1 MPQPPFLV
9 DALQI
14 EPGSGDTLTISR
26 DSTDGAM
33 KFVDAV
39 ITSGAALSQLMG
51 LRNVTGVF
59 VVGRAGDGASYTTIQ
74 SALDAVPASSSAAAP
89 SLVLVL
95 PGMYTEDITIQ
106 KDGVYLVG
114 LGGVTIT
121 NSIFSAN
128 DTVEISAAIST
139 TPQNV
144 LLRGLVIKNTTAAKA
159 CVRVIGADTF
169 ATGNAT
175 VINFPLATG
184 DTLTING
191 TALTG
196 TAGPRTSG
204 SNDFSVSGG
213 SPSAIAT
220 EIVAAINDTANS
232 FDTVVSAAV
241 DGVTPAKI
249 NLTAITAGSGGNSIT
264 LATSTTPAGGITLSG
279 ATLTGGTSAGSTV
292 GNGVITIEDCDL
304 VAAGAA
310 GYQVRADTSGHI
322 RVRGG
327 TWRGSD
333 NASLSTVSNCAL
345 FSITDVAYA
354 NDIEVAYD
362 TTADRPS
369 DTTCEYLLSGI
380 SRLGGVLS
388 NLAGA
393 GTLTLSN
400 CPSMTSL
407 NQTGDQ
413 ALAVQHSS
421 VGALTLGGTTA
432 AVLTASTRSSV
443 AVSAGTPTLSE
454 SKITDTAAFGPPD
467 ALTKAY
473 TFTVN
478 QPDANYT
485 VLLES
490 PTTTTVLA
498 VANKTVTGF
507 DVNASVAFTGTVGLS
522 IFRDQ

>member
-9 DALQI
+9 DVLQV
-14 EPGSGDTLTISR
+14 EPGSGDTLTVSR
-26 DSTDGAM
+26 DSTAGAM

-39 ITSGAALSQLMG
+39 LASGVLLSDLVG
-51 LRNVTGVF
+51 IKKITGVF
-59 VVGRAGDGASYTTIQ
+59 IVGRGGDGAPYTTIQ
-74 SALDAVPASSSAAAP
+74 SALDAVPASSSASAP

-95 PGMYTEDITIQ
+95 PGLYTENLTIQ

-121 NSIFSAN
+121 NSGAS
-128 DTVEISAAIST
+128 DTVEISAAIAT
-139 TPQNV
+139 TPQDV
-144 LLRGLVIKNTTAAKA
+144 LLRGLVIKNTTAAQA
-159 CVRVIGADTF
+159 CVRIIGADTF
-169 ATGNAT
+169 ATGSAT
-175 VINFPLATG
+175 VVNAPLATG

-196 TAGPRTSG
+196 VAGTRTSG
-204 SNDFSVSGG
+204 SDNFSVSGG
-213 SPSAIAT
+213 SAATIAA
-220 EIVAAINDTANS
+220 EIVAALNDTANS
-232 FDTVVSAAV
+232 FDTVISAAV
-241 DGVTPAKI
+241 DGVTLEQI
-249 NLTAITAGSGGNSIT
+249 NLTAVTAGSGGNTIT

-279 ATLTGGTSAGSTV
+279 ATLTGGSSAGSQV

-304 VAAGAA
+304 VASGAA

-345 FSITDVAYA
+345 FSVAGVAYA
-354 NDIEVAYD
+354 NDIEVAYN
-362 TTADRPS
+362 TASDRPA
-369 DTTCEYLLSGI
+369 DTTCEYLLSGV

-393 GTLTLSN
+393 GTLTVSN

-413 ALAVQHSS
+413 TLAVQHSS
-421 VGALTLGGTTA
+421 VGALTLGSTTA
-432 AVLTASTRSSV
+432 ATLTASTRSTV
-443 AVSAGTPTLSE
+443 TVSAGTPTLSE
-454 SKITDTAAFGPPD
+454 SKITDTLAFV
-467 ALTKAY
+467 ASASQAY
-473 TFTVN
+473 TFDVV
-478 QPDANYT
+478 QPDTNYT

-490 PTTTTVLA
+490 PTTASVLA
-498 VANKTVTGF
+498 VTSKTTTGF
-507 DVNASVAFTGTVGLS
+507 DVDASVALTGTVGLA
-522 IFRDQ
+522 IVRGQ